1 MENGTPVSKRT
12 RKQINRQNQTK
23 NTQANKSSESTPTN
37 SPVQKKIDL
46 SDKDE
51 LSNSILNEED
61 VFVDES
67 NTNNSVK
74 GIYLNFKIKIVINLF
89 TIGQFK
95 NL

>member
-12 RKQINRQNQTK
+12 RKQMNRQHQTK
-23 NTQANKSSESTPTN
+23 NSQAVKSSESTPTN

-51 LSNSILNEED
+51 LTNSKIIEDD

-67 NTNNSVK
+67 KTINTAK
-74 GIYLNFKIKIVINLF
+74 GIYLFLKI
-89 TIGQFK
+89 
-95 NL
+95 